1 MRLIKNPWQGILGY
15 DCFGCCPDNP
25 IGLHMHFYEEGDDVM
40 SLWHPSE
47 NYQSWKNTLHG
58 GIQAVLLDEIC
69 GWVVFHKLQ
78 LSGVTAKME
87 TRYRHPV
94 STLQPYIEM
103 RARLKEQHH
112 NIAIVAGEIRSS
124 EGELLVECTCT
135 YFTFNPDN
143 SPSEVPYIPT
153 ELIGNE
159 VSKEEVVQSIKYE
172 KYTPLVKNACL
183 LLR

>member
-1 MRLIKNPWQGILGY
+1 MRLIKNPWVGIEGY
-15 DCFGCCPDNP
+15 DCFGCCPSNP
-25 IGLHMHFYEEGDDVM
+25 IGLQMHFYEEGDEVV

-94 STLQPYIEM
+94 STVQPYIEM
-103 RARLKEQHH
+103 RAHLKEMRH
-112 NIAIVAGEIRSS
+112 NIAVVEGEIRSS
-124 EGELLVECTCT
+124 EGQVLVECTCT
-135 YFTFNPDN
+135 YFTFNPDS
-143 SPSEVPYIPT
+143 SPSEVPFVPT
-153 ELIGNE
+153 ELIGDEINR
-159 VSKEEVVQSIKYE
+159 KELEAQIISSAARGDKCPE
-172 KYTPLVKNACL
+172 
-183 LLR
+183 